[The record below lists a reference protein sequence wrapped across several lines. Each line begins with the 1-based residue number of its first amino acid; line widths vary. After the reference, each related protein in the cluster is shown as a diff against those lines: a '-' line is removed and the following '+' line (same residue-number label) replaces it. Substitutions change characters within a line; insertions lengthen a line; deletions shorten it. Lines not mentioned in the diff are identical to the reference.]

1 MNRAQ
6 WQKVESIFQG
16 ALDRPDAQRAAY
28 LREACGSDN
37 ALRSEVDAMLT
48 QHATDPEFLEE
59 PLVKLD
65 TGGFGVSQRIGA
77 YRIVR
82 EVGVGGMGIVY
93 LAMHEGPGFE
103 RPVALKVIRRGLDT
117 DDVLRRFQLERR
129 ILAGLK
135 HPNVANLV
143 DAGQTDDGRPFF
155 VMDFVEGVPIDEYC
169 EREQLSLDRRLGLF
183 TQVCDAVQHAH
194 NNLVLHRDIK
204 PGNILV
210 GAGGVPVL
218 LDFGIAKLVDPMAG
232 DPAVH
237 SGSTTKT
244 GMRAFTPEYAAPEQL
259 SGAPVSTATDVYG
272 LGLLLYRLLTNKR
285 PFEPHSGFEY
295 EKAVLE
301 KEPPRPSSFGN
312 RALAGD
318 LDTIVLKAL
327 RKEPERRYTSVAALG
342 DDVQRHLD
350 GLPVRARA
358 DTLGYRAGKFI
369 RRNRIAV
376 AAGTVVFV
384 SLVAATLYS
393 RAQTQAVTR
402 ERDKAL
408 EVQNFLLETFG
419 SRGGGDTVAV
429 RSVLDAQAALVPIAY
444 AERPE
449 LHAQM
454 LHVLAE
460 SYDRLAQL
468 ATAELLARDALAL
481 RKATLPPNHP
491 DIAASTALLGW
502 ILHERGKSDSGEVH
516 LREAVALWTQA
527 RPRNQL
533 LYSRALNDLGVVR
546 EARGDYDEALRLYS
560 QALTIRRSLPGQN
573 DRAIG
578 TTASNLS
585 VVYYRKGDYKAAVAQ
600 AETALVTLRR
610 AMGPDHQ
617 RSMLV
622 QGNLASFRI
631 AVGNPEGAEQEYR
644 DVVARQTRVLGRR
657 HPSTAQTMTS
667 LATLLRTRG
676 KLAES
681 ESLLVESLASFQ
693 AAFGPEHG
701 RVANTLM
708 QLGSL
713 RSTMRRFGEARPM
726 LERSLAIQRTLRGE
740 THRDVALAMS
750 ALGNM
755 HGDAGNW
762 GEAERVHRQ
771 ALAVYER
778 SLGPKHVEVGTARA
792 RLGRALVQLRRYAEA
807 DAILRLIPDSG
818 STAAQRALR
827 DSLLQA
833 IPGKSTDGEPDA
845 TGGRV
850 PRVTS

>member
-37 ALRSEVDAMLT
+37 TLRAEVDAMLQ
-48 QHATDPEFLEE
+48 QHATDPEFLEQ

-65 TGGFGVSQRIGA
+65 TGGFGVSQRIGP

-143 DAGQTDDGRPFF
+143 DAGQTDDGRPYF
-155 VMDFVEGVPIDEYC
+155 VMDFVEGVPIDVFC
-169 EREQLSLDRRLGLF
+169 DRENLSITRRLQLY
-183 TQVCDAVQHAH
+183 QMVCDAVQHAH

-210 GAGGVPVL
+210 SAGGIPIL
-218 LDFGIAKLVDPMAG
+218 LDFGIAKLVDPMEPTV
-232 DPAVH
+232 D
-237 SGSTTKT
+237 SGPTTRT
-244 GMRAFTPEYAAPEQL
+244 GMRAFTPDYAAPEQL
-259 SGAPVSTATDVYG
+259 RGAPVSTATDVYG

-285 PFEPHSGFEY
+285 PFEPHSGFAY

-301 KEPPRPSSFGN
+301 TEPPRPSSFGN

-327 RKEPERRYTSVAALG
+327 RKEPERRYTSVSALAE
-342 DDVQRHLD
+342 DVQRHLD

-358 DTLGYRAGKFI
+358 DTFAYRASKFA
-369 RRNRIAV
+369 RRNRVAL
-376 AAGTVVFV
+376 AAGTVVFA

-393 RAQTQAVTR
+393 RAQTREVTR

-444 AERPE
+444 ADRPE
-449 LHAQM
+449 LRAQM
-454 LHVLAE
+454 QHVLAE

-468 ATAELLARDALAL
+468 ASAEQLAREALAL
-481 RKATLPPNHP
+481 RRTTLAPDHP
-491 DIAASTALLGW
+491 DIAASLDLLGW
-502 ILHERGKSDSGEVH
+502 IQHERGKSDSGEAL
-516 LREAVALWTQA
+516 LRESVRRWENA
-527 RPRNQL
+527 RPQNPL
-533 LYSRALNDLGVVR
+533 LYSRALNDLGAVR
-546 EARGDYDEALRLYS
+546 EARGGYDEADTLYRR
-560 QALTIRRSLPGQN
+560 ALSIRRALPGQN
-573 DRAIG
+573 DRAIA
-578 TTASNLS
+578 TTTSNLS
-585 VVYYRKGDYKAAVAQ
+585 IVLFRKGDIKGAVAQ
-600 AETALVTLRR
+600 AETSLTLMRR

-617 RSMLV
+617 RTTLI
-622 QGNLASFRI
+622 QGNLASMRVQQGDV
-631 AVGNPEGAEQEYR
+631 AGAIGEFR
-644 DVVARQTRVLGRR
+644 DVLTRQTRVLGRD
-657 HPSTAQTMTS
+657 HGVTSGTMYALGS
-667 LATLLRTRG
+667 ALRTQG

-681 ESLLVESLASFQ
+681 DTMLTETLAVQ
-693 AAFGPEHG
+693 ERVLGAEHP
-701 RVANTLM
+701 RVGQTLAL
-708 QLGSL
+708 LGSV
-713 RSTMRRFGEARPM
+713 RASMKRFAEARPL
-726 LERSLAIQRTLRGE
+726 LERAVAIQRKARGE
-740 THRDVALAMS
+740 THRETVATRLRLAQTLVAL
-750 ALGNM
+750 N
-755 HGDAGNW
+755 
-762 GEAERVHRQ
+762 R
-771 ALAVYER
+771 R
-778 SLGPKHVEVGTARA
+778 SD
-792 RLGRALVQLRRYAEA
+792 A
-807 DAILRLIPDSG
+807 DAVLRLLPDSG
-818 STAAQRALR
+818 LSAGQRALR
-827 DSLLQA
+827 DSLR
-833 IPGKSTDGEPDA
+833 A
-845 TGGRV
+845 TR
-850 PRVTS
+850 